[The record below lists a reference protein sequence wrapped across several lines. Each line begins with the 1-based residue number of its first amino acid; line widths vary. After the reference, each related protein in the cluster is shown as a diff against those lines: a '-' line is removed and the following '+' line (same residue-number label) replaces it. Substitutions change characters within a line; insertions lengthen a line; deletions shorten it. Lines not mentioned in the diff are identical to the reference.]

1 MSVANRSRSTQLR
14 RIVPGISVLRTYKR
28 EWFRHD
34 LVAGLVLTTL
44 LVPQGMAYAGLAG
57 LPPETGLY
65 TTAAALLAYALF
77 GPSRILVVGPDSTLA
92 PIVFATLVAVA
103 GTGADPARA
112 MALAGALAILMGLIC
127 IAAGFAKLGIVA
139 ELLSKPVRL
148 GFLNGVA
155 LIIIAGQLPKLV
167 GFASQ
172 SASVPRELWSF
183 AKGLAAG
190 DALLSTTV
198 IGLAS
203 LAIIVGCR
211 HWAPRV
217 PGVALAVVGSIAAVG
232 LLDLQRRGVV
242 AVGTTPHG
250 FPRLA
255 LPNVSTRDLGN
266 LIVDATGLAFLALA
280 DTSPVS
286 RALALKRGDHVDSS
300 HEMVAIGASN
310 IAAGLFHGFPV
321 SGSASRT
328 AVAETNGARTQ
339 LTGVIGSAAILAI
352 LVFANDLM
360 SNLAIATLA
369 AILISAAFVLA
380 DLPTLAWLAKV
391 SRVELALSL
400 VTTIG
405 VAWLGPMR
413 GLGVAVALSVID
425 FLRRAWRPHSAVL
438 GRIINRKGYHDLARH
453 PDAVLAPGL
462 VLFRFDA
469 PLFFANADHFAQ
481 EIRAAIDD
489 RPEPIR
495 WVVLAAEPITDIDTT
510 AAEMLGSLLDE
521 LDSRSV
527 TLVVAEMKGR
537 VKDRLRLYGLA
548 DRIGEQYLYPTIG
561 SAMKAYYRAIGLAN
575 PADDDEATGP

>member
-242 AVGTTPHG
+242 AVGTTPRG

-548 DRIGEQYLYPTIG
+548 DRIGEQSLYPTIG
-561 SAMKAYYRAIGLAN
+561 SAMKAYYHAVGLAN
-575 PADDDEATGP
+575 PADDEATGP

>member
-14 RIVPGISVLRTYKR
+14 RIVPGISLLRTYKR

-103 GTGADPARA
+103 GTSADPARA

-217 PGVALAVVGSIAAVG
+217 PGVALAVVGSIATVG

-360 SNLAIATLA
+360 SKLAIATLA

-380 DLPTLAWLAKV
+380 DLPTLVWLAKV

-548 DRIGEQYLYPTIG
+548 DRIGEQSLYPTIG
-561 SAMKAYYRAIGLAN
+561 SAMKAYYHAVGLAN
-575 PADDDEATGP
+575 PADDEATGL

>member
-14 RIVPGISVLRTYKR
+14 RVVPGISLLRTYKR

-103 GTGADPARA
+103 GTSADPARA

-217 PGVALAVVGSIAAVG
+217 PGVALAVVGSIATVG

-310 IAAGLFHGFPV
+310 IAAGLFHGFAV

-352 LVFANDLM
+352 LIFANDLM
-360 SNLAIATLA
+360 SKLAIATLA

-380 DLPTLAWLAKV
+380 DLPTLVWLAKV

-548 DRIGEQYLYPTIG
+548 DRIGEQSLYPTIG
-561 SAMKAYYRAIGLAN
+561 SAMKAYYHAVGLAN
-575 PADDDEATGP
+575 PADDEATGL

>member
-167 GFASQ
+167 GFAPQ
-172 SASVPRELWSF
+172 SGSVPRELWSF

-198 IGLAS
+198 IGLGS

-232 LLDLQRRGVV
+232 VLDLQRRGVI

-255 LPNVSTRDLGN
+255 LPNVNAHDLGN
-266 LIVDATGLAFLALA
+266 LIVDAIGLAFLALA

-352 LVFANDLM
+352 LLFANDLM

-391 SRVELALSL
+391 SRVELLLSL
-400 VTTIG
+400 VTTVG

-438 GRIINRKGYHDLARH
+438 GRILDRKGYHDLARH

-575 PADDDEATGP
+575 PADDDDATGP

>member
-1 MSVANRSRSTQLR
+1 MSAPNGSRSTQLR
-14 RIVPGISVLRTYKR
+14 RIVPGIAVLRGYQR

-92 PIVFATLVAVA
+92 PIVFAALVAVA
-103 GTGADPARA
+103 GAAADPARA

-167 GFASQ
+167 GFAAQ
-172 SASVPRELWSF
+172 SGSVPRELWSF

-190 DALLSTTV
+190 DALLSTTG
-198 IGLAS
+198 IGLGS

-211 HWAPRV
+211 RWAPRV
-217 PGVALAVVGSIAAVG
+217 PGVALAVAGSIVAVG
-232 LLDLQRRGVV
+232 VLDLQRRGVV

-250 FPRLA
+250 FPGLA
-255 LPNVSTRDLGN
+255 LPNVSTHDLGN
-266 LIVDATGLAFLALA
+266 LFVDATGLAFLALA

-391 SRVELALSL
+391 SRVELVLSL
-400 VTTIG
+400 VTTVG

-469 PLFFANADHFAQ
+469 PLFVANADHFAQ

-548 DRIGEQYLYPTIG
+548 DRIGEQSLYPTVG
-561 SAMKAYYRAIGLAN
+561 SAMKAYYRVVGLAN
-575 PADDDEATGP
+575 PADDEAAGP

>member
-14 RIVPGISVLRTYKR
+14 RIVPGISLLRTYKR

-183 AKGLAAG
+183 ARGLAAG
-190 DALLSTTV
+190 GALLNTTV

-548 DRIGEQYLYPTIG
+548 DRIGEQSLYPTIG
-561 SAMKAYYRAIGLAN
+561 SAMKAYYHAVGLAN
-575 PADDDEATGP
+575 PADDEATGL

>member
-232 LLDLQRRGVV
+232 VLDLQRRGVV

-255 LPNVSTRDLGN
+255 VPNVSTRDLGN

-286 RALALKRGDHVDSS
+286 RALALKRGDHVDPS

-548 DRIGEQYLYPTIG
+548 DRIGEQSLYPTIG
-561 SAMKAYYRAIGLAN
+561 SAMKAYYHAVGLAN
-575 PADDDEATGP
+575 PADDDAVGP

>member
-548 DRIGEQYLYPTIG
+548 DRIGEQSLYPTIG
-561 SAMKAYYRAIGLAN
+561 SAMKAYYHAVGLAN
-575 PADDDEATGP
+575 PADDDAVGP

>member
-1 MSVANRSRSTQLR
+1 MSVANGSRSTQLR
-14 RIVPGISVLRTYKR
+14 RIVPGIAVLRTYKR
-28 EWFRHD
+28 EWLRHD

-112 MALAGALAILMGLIC
+112 MAIAGALAILMGLIC

-155 LIIIAGQLPKLV
+155 LIIITGQLPKLV
-167 GFASQ
+167 GFAAQ
-172 SASVPRELWSF
+172 SGSVPRELWSF
-183 AKGLAAG
+183 ARGLVAG
-190 DALLSTTV
+190 DAHLGTTI
-198 IGLAS
+198 IGLGS

-211 HWAPRV
+211 HWVPRV
-217 PGVALAVVGSIAAVG
+217 PGVALAVVGSIVAVG
-232 LLDLQRRGVV
+232 VLDLQRRGVI

-255 LPNVSTRDLGN
+255 LPNVSTHDLGN

-286 RALALKRGDHVDSS
+286 RALALKRGDHVDPS

-339 LTGVIGSAAILAI
+339 LTGVIGAAAILAI

-360 SNLAIATLA
+360 SKLAIATLA

-391 SRVELALSL
+391 SRVELALPV

-495 WVVLAAEPITDIDTT
+495 WAVLAAEPITDIDTT

-561 SAMKAYYRAIGLAN
+561 SAMKAYYGAVGLAN
-575 PADDDEATGP
+575 PADDEAAGP

>member
-217 PGVALAVVGSIAAVG
+217 PGVALAVVGSIATVG

-286 RALALKRGDHVDSS
+286 RAL
-300 HEMVAIGASN
+300 
-310 IAAGLFHGFPV
+310 
-321 SGSASRT
+321 
-328 AVAETNGARTQ
+328 
-339 LTGVIGSAAILAI
+339 
-352 LVFANDLM
+352 
-360 SNLAIATLA
+360 
-369 AILISAAFVLA
+369 
-380 DLPTLAWLAKV
+380 
-391 SRVELALSL
+391 
-400 VTTIG
+400 
-405 VAWLGPMR
+405 
-413 GLGVAVALSVID
+413 
-425 FLRRAWRPHSAVL
+425 
-438 GRIINRKGYHDLARH
+438 
-453 PDAVLAPGL
+453 
-462 VLFRFDA
+462 
-469 PLFFANADHFAQ
+469 
-481 EIRAAIDD
+481 
-489 RPEPIR
+489 
-495 WVVLAAEPITDIDTT
+495 
-510 AAEMLGSLLDE
+510 
-521 LDSRSV
+521 
-527 TLVVAEMKGR
+527 
-537 VKDRLRLYGLA
+537 
-548 DRIGEQYLYPTIG
+548 
-561 SAMKAYYRAIGLAN
+561 
-575 PADDDEATGP
+575 

>member
-14 RIVPGISVLRTYKR
+14 RIVPGISLLRTYKR

-112 MALAGALAILMGLIC
+112 MAIAGALAILMGLIC

-155 LIIIAGQLPKLV
+155 LIIITGQLPKLA
-167 GFASQ
+167 GFAAQ
-172 SASVPRELWSF
+172 SGSVPRELWSF

-190 DALLSTTV
+190 DALLSTTG
-198 IGLAS
+198 IGLGS

-255 LPNVSTRDLGN
+255 LPNVSKRDLGN

-310 IAAGLFHGFPV
+310 IAAGLFRGFPV

-548 DRIGEQYLYPTIG
+548 DRIGEQSLYPTIG
-561 SAMKAYYRAIGLAN
+561 SAMKAYYHAVGLAN
-575 PADDDEATGP
+575 PADDEATGP

>member
-1 MSVANRSRSTQLR
+1 MSAPNGSRSTQLR
-14 RIVPGISVLRTYKR
+14 RIVPGIAVLRGYQR

-92 PIVFATLVAVA
+92 PIVFAALVAVA
-103 GTGADPARA
+103 GAAADPARA

-167 GFASQ
+167 GFAAQ
-172 SASVPRELWSF
+172 SGSVPRELWSF

-190 DALLSTTV
+190 DALLSTTG
-198 IGLAS
+198 IGLGS

-211 HWAPRV
+211 RWAPRV
-217 PGVALAVVGSIAAVG
+217 PGVALAVAGSIVAVG
-232 LLDLQRRGVV
+232 VLDLQRRGVV

-250 FPRLA
+250 FPGLA
-255 LPNVSTRDLGN
+255 LPNVSTHDLGN
-266 LIVDATGLAFLALA
+266 LFVDATGLAFLALA

-391 SRVELALSL
+391 SRVELVLSL
-400 VTTIG
+400 VTTVG

-548 DRIGEQYLYPTIG
+548 DRIGEQSLYPTVG
-561 SAMKAYYRAIGLAN
+561 SAMKAYYRVGGLAN
-575 PADDDEATGP
+575 PADDEAAGP

>member
-548 DRIGEQYLYPTIG
+548 DRIGEQSLYPTIG
-561 SAMKAYYRAIGLAN
+561 SAMKAYYHAVGLAN
-575 PADDDEATGP
+575 PADDEATGP

>member
-1 MSVANRSRSTQLR
+1 MSVANGSRSTQLR
-14 RIVPGISVLRTYKR
+14 RIVPGIAVLRNYQRK
-28 EWFRHD
+28 WFRHD

-92 PIVFATLVAVA
+92 PIVFATLIAVA

-112 MALAGALAILMGLIC
+112 MALAGALAILTGLIC

-139 ELLSKPVRL
+139 ELMSKPVRL

-172 SASVPRELWSF
+172 SGSVPRELWSF
-183 AKGLAAG
+183 AEGLAAG

-198 IGLAS
+198 LGLVS

-217 PGVALAVVGSIAAVG
+217 PGVALAVVGSIMAVG
-232 LLDLQRRGVV
+232 VLDLQRRGVV

-255 LPNVSTRDLGN
+255 LPNVSTHDLGN

-328 AVAETNGARTQ
+328 AVAETNGARSQ

-400 VTTIG
+400 VTTVG

-548 DRIGEQYLYPTIG
+548 DRIGEQSLYPTIG
-561 SAMKAYYRAIGLAN
+561 SAMKAYYHAVGLAN
-575 PADDDEATGP
+575 PADDEATGP

>member
-1 MSVANRSRSTQLR
+1 MSVANGSRSTQLR
-14 RIVPGISVLRTYKR
+14 RIVPGIAVLRTYKR
-28 EWFRHD
+28 EWLRHD

-112 MALAGALAILMGLIC
+112 MAIAGALAILMGLIC

-155 LIIIAGQLPKLV
+155 LIIITGQLPKLV
-167 GFASQ
+167 GFAAQ
-172 SASVPRELWSF
+172 SGSVPRELWSF
-183 AKGLAAG
+183 ARGLVAG
-190 DALLSTTV
+190 DAHLGTTI
-198 IGLAS
+198 IGLGS

-211 HWAPRV
+211 HWVPRV
-217 PGVALAVVGSIAAVG
+217 PGVALAVVGSIVAVG
-232 LLDLQRRGVV
+232 VLDLQRRGVI

-255 LPNVSTRDLGN
+255 LPNVSTHDLGN

-286 RALALKRGDHVDSS
+286 RALALKRGDHVDPS

-339 LTGVIGSAAILAI
+339 LTGVIGAAAILAI

-360 SNLAIATLA
+360 SKLAIATLA

-391 SRVELALSL
+391 CRVELALSV

-561 SAMKAYYRAIGLAN
+561 SAMKAYYGAVGLAN
-575 PADDDEATGP
+575 PADDEAAGP

>member
-548 DRIGEQYLYPTIG
+548 DRIGEQSLYPTIG
-561 SAMKAYYRAIGLAN
+561 SAMKAYYHAVGLAN
-575 PADDDEATGP
+575 PADDEATGL

>member
-286 RALALKRGDHVDSS
+286 RVLALKRGDHVDSS

-548 DRIGEQYLYPTIG
+548 DRIGEQSLYPTIG
-561 SAMKAYYRAIGLAN
+561 SAMKAYYHAVGLAN
-575 PADDDEATGP
+575 PADDDAVGP

>member
-232 LLDLQRRGVV
+232 VLDLQRRGVV

-255 LPNVSTRDLGN
+255 VPNVSTRDLGN

-400 VTTIG
+400 ATTIG

-548 DRIGEQYLYPTIG
+548 DRIGEQSLYPTIG
-561 SAMKAYYRAIGLAN
+561 SAMKAYYHAVGLAN
-575 PADDDEATGP
+575 PADDDAVGP

>member
-14 RIVPGISVLRTYKR
+14 RIVPGISLLRTYKR

-155 LIIIAGQLPKLV
+155 LIIIAGQLPKLA
-167 GFASQ
+167 GFAAQ
-172 SASVPRELWSF
+172 SGSVPRELWSF

-190 DALLSTTV
+190 DALLSTTG
-198 IGLAS
+198 IGLGS

-255 LPNVSTRDLGN
+255 LPNVSKRDLGN

-310 IAAGLFHGFPV
+310 IAAGLFRGFPV

-548 DRIGEQYLYPTIG
+548 DRIGEQSLYPTIG
-561 SAMKAYYRAIGLAN
+561 SAMKAYYHAVGLAN
-575 PADDDEATGP
+575 PADDEATGP